1 MKIEYKIK
9 GSNDIC
15 SAEVDC
21 RSMPS
26 INVVVDGVTV
36 LTFEN
41 VDIESVMLSD
51 FVNNFNQ

>member
-26 INVVVDGVTV
+26 INVAIDGVTV
-36 LTFEN
+36 FTVEN
-41 VDIESVMLSD
+41 VDIESVKLSD
-51 FVNNFNQ
+51 FMNNFNQ